1 MITFNYPMIRILV
14 NLPQTHLF
22 LSSHS
27 FLLLADEPLVVQ
39 ATEISIIRIPYS
51 DQSDTRD
58 SDRSPEDGYDDDED
72 LPASLTDDDLRYKL
86 IYIYQ
91 RFQLNSTKDLI
102 IFVRFFKRHHL
113 IDISSLSM
121 TKSSNDMFT
130 YDLLTLSP
138 SHIVELAND
147 LGYNTV
153 KTKNSLD

>member
-1 MITFNYPMIRILV
+1 MVI
-14 NLPQTHLF
+14 
-22 LSSHS
+22 
-27 FLLLADEPLVVQ
+27 Q
-39 ATEISIIRIPYS
+39 ATEIPIIRIPYS

-58 SDRSPEDGYDDDED
+58 SDRSPPEDDHDDNDDED

-102 IFVRFFKRHHL
+102 IFVRFFKRNHL

-121 TKSSNDMFT
+121 TKSSNEMFT

-138 SHIVELAND
+138 SHIGELAND
-147 LGYNTV
+147 LGYCTV
-153 KTKNSLD
+153 KS